1 MKHLFMLGIA
11 LLILSGMSVAQK
23 IAYVDTDYIL
33 DNIPAYKEAQEQL
46 DELSKQWQTEIEE
59 HFDEIA
65 RLRKQFEIDKLLLTD
80 EMKFKKEEEIK
91 KKEKD
96 VKDLQRKRYG
106 TSGDRFRKEQEL
118 MKPIQD
124 EVFNA
129 IKDISVNG
137 NYGIVFDVA
146 ASNVVTVYT
155 DPKYDISEDV
165 LKKLGYIK

>member
-1 MKHLFMLGIA
+1 
-11 LLILSGMSVAQK
+11 
-23 IAYVDTDYIL
+23 
-33 DNIPAYKEAQEQL
+33 
-46 DELSKQWQTEIEE
+46 
-59 HFDEIA
+59 
-65 RLRKQFEIDKLLLTD
+65 LRKQFEIDKLLLTD